1 MILFIVIRI
10 EFNQLINNFWVQHFN
25 LNDVNLTWLFQKNCL
40 LLLATTANTATL
52 TFTIDVNDKN
62 DETPSCSPRTYD
74 DTFAEHVTTPATVAS
89 LSCSDTEAA
98 PNGGT
103 LDYSIVTVNGAAPGA
118 QFTVDASGILQVFHK

>member
-1 MILFIVIRI
+1 MLFS
-10 EFNQLINNFWVQHFN
+10 
-25 LNDVNLTWLFQKNCL
+25 
-40 LLLATTANTATL
+40 ATTANTATL

-74 DTFAEHVTTPATVAS
+74 ATFAEDVTTPATVAS

-118 QFTVDASGILQVFHK
+118 QFTVDASGNSEVLYK